1 MTQCEHLFQ
10 VDPNDGQV
18 KCAKC
23 GDFDDEMEL
32 PNIAAAKRES
42 LDEFYKSQESFE

>member
-10 VDPNDGQV
+10 VDPIDGQV
-18 KCAKC
+18 KCTKC

-32 PNIAAAKRES
+32 PNVAAQETEK
-42 LDEFYKSQESFE
+42 LDDFYKSQESFE

>member
-1 MTQCEHLFQ
+1 MTQCEHVFQ
-10 VDPNDGQV
+10 IDPMDGQV
-18 KCAKC
+18 KCTLC

-32 PNIAAAKRES
+32 PNAVVTKGEI